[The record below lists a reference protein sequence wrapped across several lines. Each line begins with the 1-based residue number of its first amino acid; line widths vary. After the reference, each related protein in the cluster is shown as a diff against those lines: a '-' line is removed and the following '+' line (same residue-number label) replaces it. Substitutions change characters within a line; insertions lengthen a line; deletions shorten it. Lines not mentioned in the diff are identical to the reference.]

1 MPFPYQVGL
10 VAEFFEPF
18 GHCRSVCRYG
28 AVLARFEGIAV
39 HPRSDGVIPGEEG
52 RSGRGATVLGIVS
65 VKNDAVV
72 GEGVQVGGGD
82 LIRAME
88 TDIVAALDCRNSVSL
103 FMLSIVHCYKF
114 HKSSFIQPIL
124 SYLVEIKTSFL
135 WTF

>member
-10 VAEFFEPF
+10 VTEFFEPF

-52 RSGRGATVLGIVS
+52 RSGRGATVLGVVS
-65 VKNDAVV
+65 VKDDAVV

-88 TDIVAALDCRNSVSL
+88 TDIVAALDCRNSQIVSVCL
-103 FMLSIVHCYKF
+103 CCRLYTVINFINPVLYNRFF
-114 HKSSFIQPIL
+114 HI
-124 SYLVEIKTSFL
+124 
-135 WTF
+135 